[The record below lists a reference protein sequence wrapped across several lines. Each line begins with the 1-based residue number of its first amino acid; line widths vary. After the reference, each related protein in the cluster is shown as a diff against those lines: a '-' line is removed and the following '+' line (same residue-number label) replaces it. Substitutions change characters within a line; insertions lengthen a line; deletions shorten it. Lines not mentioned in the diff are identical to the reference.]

1 MALSEA
7 QIKKNKEAN
16 KKAKE
21 KQPFRGYSAAPSKE
35 EMKEMKKKERSAKNK
50 LAATAMADTEV
61 EATISAFEG
70 DLKRAKTFN
79 EKDKVLARFLKR
91 VEAARDIRDRNKAKA
106 QKNIEQY
113 KRDNKEIEAGIDRNK
128 VLDRQKRLT
137 KKTGGKVMK
146 RAGGGMLKGN
156 QKKLD
161 ADGSGT
167 ITANDFQKLRNRD
180 KMVSKKYGGRMMKRA
195 GGGMTYQLYG
205 GSSKNI
211 HDGNTEI
218 SQFYDTKN

>member
-16 KKAKE
+16 KA
-21 KQPFRGYSAAPSKE
+21 SKE
-35 EMKEMKKKERSAKNK
+35 TIEKRARSAKNK

-61 EATISAFEG
+61 DATISAFEG

-79 EKDKVLARFLKR
+79 AKDKVIARFLNR
-91 VEAARDIRDRNKAKA
+91 IEAARNMRDRHKAKA

-128 VLDRQKRLT
+128 VFDRQKRLT

-161 ADGSGT
+161 VDGSGT

>member
-16 KKAKE
+16 KASKE
-21 KQPFRGYSAAPSKE
+21 KQPFRGYSAGPSKE
-35 EMKEMKKKERSAKNK
+35 TIEKRARSAKNK

>member
-16 KKAKE
+16 KASKE
-21 KQPFRGYSAAPSKE
+21 KQPFRGYDAGPSKE
-35 EMKEMKKKERSAKNK
+35 TIEKKARSVKNK
-50 LAATAMADTEV
+50 IAATAMADTEV
-61 EATISAFEG
+61 DATISAFEG

-79 EKDKVLARFLKR
+79 AKDKVIARFLNR
-91 VEAARDIRDRNKAKA
+91 IEAARNMRDRHKAKA

-128 VLDRQKRLT
+128 VFDRQKRLT

-161 ADGSGT
+161 VDGSGT

>member
-21 KQPFRGYSAAPSKE
+21 KQPFRGYSAGPSKE
-35 EMKEMKKKERSAKNK
+35 TIEKRARSAKNK

-61 EATISAFEG
+61 KATISAFEG

>member
-21 KQPFRGYSAAPSKE
+21 KQPFRGYSAGPSKE
-35 EMKEMKKKERSAKNK
+35 TIEKRARSAKNK

-128 VLDRQKRLT
+128 VFDRQKRLT

>member
-16 KKAKE
+16 KASKE
-21 KQPFRGYSAAPSKE
+21 KRPFRGYDAGPSKE
-35 EMKEMKKKERSAKNK
+35 EMEKRERSVKNK
-50 LAATAMADTEV
+50 IAATAMAGTEI
-61 EATISAFEG
+61 EAELAAFEG
-70 DLKRAKTFN
+70 DLKRAKTFGA
-79 EKDKVLARFLKR
+79 KDKVLARFLNRAEVQQKMTKKKKDK
-91 VEAARDIRDRNKAKA
+91 ARKDIA
-106 QKNIEQY
+106 QF
-113 KRDNKEIEAGIDRNK
+113 KRDNKEIEAGIDSNK
-128 VLDRQKRLT
+128 VLDRQRRLI

-146 RAGGGMLKGN
+146 RAGGGTLTGN

-218 SQFYDTKN
+218 SQFYDTKK

>member
-16 KKAKE
+16 KASKE
-21 KQPFRGYSAAPSKE
+21 KQPFRGYSAGPSKE
-35 EMKEMKKKERSAKNK
+35 TIEKRARSAKNK

-161 ADGSGT
+161 VDGSGT

>member
-1 MALSEA
+1 MSADRKAKLKKFKEDRAIKLKNIKEKNKSQPSPGLMGA
-7 QIKKNKEAN
+7 APGKYIKK
-16 KKAKE
+16 
-21 KQPFRGYSAAPSKE
+21 S
-35 EMKEMKKKERSAKNK
+35 M
-50 LAATAMADTEV
+50 
-61 EATISAFEG
+61 
-70 DLKRAKTFN
+70 
-79 EKDKVLARFLKR
+79 
-91 VEAARDIRDRNKAKA
+91 
-106 QKNIEQY
+106 
-113 KRDNKEIEAGIDRNK
+113 
-128 VLDRQKRLT
+128 
-137 KKTGGKVMK
+137 GGKVMK
-146 RAGGGMLKGN
+146 RAGGGTLTGN

-218 SQFYDTKN
+218 SQFYDTKK

>member
-1 MALSEA
+1 VMALSEA

-21 KQPFRGYSAAPSKE
+21 KQPFRGYSAGPSKE
-35 EMKEMKKKERSAKNK
+35 TIEKRARSAKNK

-79 EKDKVLARFLKR
+79 AKDKVLARFLKR

-128 VLDRQKRLT
+128 VFDRQRRLT
-137 KKTGGKVMK
+137 KAYGGKAKM
-146 RAGGGMLKGN
+146 AGGGDLKDVPSGN
-156 QKKLD
+156 KGLGKLP
-161 ADGSGT
+161 
-167 ITANDFQKLRNRD
+167 TAVRN
-180 KMVSKKYGGRMMKRA
+180 KMGFKKYGGKAKMMGGGKVHMKKYA
-195 GGGMTYQLYG
+195 KGGGMRKAMY
-205 GSSKNI
+205 K
-211 HDGNTEI
+211 
-218 SQFYDTKN
+218 

>member
-1 MALSEA
+1 MSADREA
-7 QIKKNKEAN
+7 KLKKYKEDRNAKLEAY
-16 KKAKE
+16 KKDRADKLE
-21 KQPFRGYSAAPSKE
+21 AY
-35 EMKEMKKKERSAKNK
+35 KKERADK
-50 LAATAMADTEV
+50 LEAYKKERADK
-61 EATISAFEG
+61 
-70 DLKRAKTFN
+70 LKKYREN
-79 EKDKVLARFLKR
+79 
-91 VEAARDIRDRNKAKA
+91 
-106 QKNIEQY
+106 
-113 KRDNKEIEAGIDRNK
+113 
-128 VLDRQKRLT
+128 